1 VVRAVTGRPPKGLRE
16 KPPAAGRLPH
26 SAHPIL
32 PIGARGAGCAKRQPC
47 AWVAGHVER
56 GMASTSWKGTAGG
69 AGGVSR
75 VAYRSHASSARRS
88 GGLIASRGRR
98 AGTGRRH

>member
-1 VVRAVTGRPPKGLRE
+1 
-16 KPPAAGRLPH
+16 
-26 SAHPIL
+26 
-32 PIGARGAGCAKRQPC
+32 
-47 AWVAGHVER
+47 
-56 GMASTSWKGTAGG
+56 MASTSWKGTAGG

-75 VAYRSHASSARRS
+75 VAYRSHASSAWRS